1 MASRSLLLSLRIG
14 LPLLCLASAFA
25 SGAAAAQ
32 GNPRGYTLGSDM
44 LLQGFQWKEIIAS
57 TKSPGGIR
65 YGGGNQIVLQG
76 FHWNS
81 SRMPTA
87 WYVTL
92 KQMAPTIAADG
103 FTAIWMPPPWRDD
116 SSWKDDKTGTSGGG
130 EGYFWRDFDKNG
142 HYGTDAELKQAAQA
156 LAAAKIMLIYD
167 IVPNHRDR
175 KYAMAQMP
183 SGEKLWRA
191 DCPGAGNN
199 GPNGC
204 DDGDGFT
211 NGDADLDIAN
221 TQIADMFAAELGRL
235 RSDYSAGGFRFDFVR
250 GYAPEH
256 VQKWMANTLDN
267 GFCVGELWK
276 APNEFPASDP
286 LHGKSWQDVLKNWSD
301 RAGCAVFD
309 FALKERMQNGSIND
323 WRNGLNGNPDAR
335 WREIAVTFVDNH
347 DTGYSPGPSNGQ
359 HHWALPDSLVKQ
371 AYTYILTSPGTPT
384 VYWPHMYDW
393 GLHDYLRL
401 LIQLRRA
408 AGVRA
413 DAEIQFFTGYSGLV
427 AQVKGS
433 KEQLLVALNSNLSKP
448 AQVSSTASTLAVS
461 SDNGN
466 ERVWRSGAPSTKAAI
481 PFRCDKGTTQQGD
494 SVYVVGSSTELGDW
508 DPAKAVRLTDVSAY
522 PAWKGSITL
531 ATPQAVE
538 WKCIVRSE
546 SNPGDV
552 RQWQPGG
559 NNQLVVEAGAVANGS
574 F

>member
-1 MASRSLLLSLRIG
+1 MVLRSLLSSVRAGVIG
-14 LPLLCLASAFA
+14 LCLTFAFVSASV
-25 SGAAAAQ
+25 AAD
-32 GNPRGYTLGSDM
+32 NSNDGYVLG
-44 LLQGFQWKEIIAS
+44 LQGIQWTTITAS
-57 TKSPGGIR
+57 TKSPAGIR
-65 YGGGNQIVLQG
+65 YGAGNEIILQG
-76 FHWNS
+76 FHWNA

-87 WYVTL
+87 WYATL

-103 FTAIWMPPPWRDD
+103 FTSIWMPPPWRDD
-116 SSWKDDKTGTSGGG
+116 SSWKDDKTGASGGG
-130 EGYFWRDFDKNG
+130 EGYFWRDFDKNSR
-142 HYGTDAELKQAAQA
+142 YGTDAELKQAAQA
-156 LAAAKIMLIYD
+156 LAAAKVTVIYD

-175 KYAMAQMP
+175 KYSMAQMP
-183 SGEKLWRA
+183 NGEKLWRS
-191 DCPGAGNN
+191 DCPGVSDN

-204 DDGDGFT
+204 DDGDPFMS
-211 NGDADLDIAN
+211 GDSDLDIAN
-221 TQIADMFAAELGRL
+221 TQIADMFNAELGKL
-235 RSDYSAGGFRFDFVR
+235 RSDYSAGGFRFDYVR

-256 VQKWMANTLDN
+256 VQAWMKGVLDN

-286 LHGKSWQDVLKNWSD
+286 LRNKSWQDVLKNWSD
-301 RAGCAVFD
+301 RSGCTVFD

-335 WREIAVTFVDNH
+335 WREVAVTFVDNH

-359 HHWALPDSLVKQ
+359 HHWALPDNLLKQ

-413 DAEIQFFTGYSGLV
+413 DSAIQFFPGYTGLV
-427 AQVKGS
+427 AEVKGT
-433 KEQLLVALNSNLSKP
+433 KGQLLVALDSNLSKP
-448 AQVSSTASTLAVS
+448 AQVSSTASTLVVS
-461 SDNGN
+461 SDNGS
-466 ERVWRSGAPSTKAAI
+466 ERVWRSGPATATTTAI
-481 PFRCDKGTTQQGD
+481 PFRCDKGITQQGD
-494 SVYVVGSSTELGDW
+494 SVYVVGSGAELGDW
-508 DPAKAVRLTDVSAY
+508 DPTKAVRLTDVSAY

-538 WKCIVRSE
+538 WKCIIRSE
-546 SNPGDV
+546 ANASDV
-552 RQWQPGG
+552 KQWQSGN
-559 NNQLVVEAGAVANGS
+559 NNQLVVTAGASANGS